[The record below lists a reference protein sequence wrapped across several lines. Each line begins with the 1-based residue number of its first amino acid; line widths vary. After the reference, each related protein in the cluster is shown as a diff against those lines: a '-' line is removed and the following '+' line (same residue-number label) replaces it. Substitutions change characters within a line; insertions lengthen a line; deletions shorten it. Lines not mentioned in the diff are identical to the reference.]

1 METLI
6 YIYLCLSTHVFRQS
20 VWMNEAMNWIHWNY
34 QATNMF
40 YNPWR
45 MHCTLRL
52 NVSKTCRSIC
62 IMLNMAFYI
71 ELNKPLSRPRS
82 MAPTD
87 LLHALERKTN
97 GTINRE
103 QQVKENHMT
112 ICNCIKLL
120 YTGCSGAF
128 PNYITCSLFGRGN
141 PIPGGAV
148 VSFGCWDST

>member
-1 METLI
+1 
-6 YIYLCLSTHVFRQS
+6 
-20 VWMNEAMNWIHWNY
+20 MNEAMNWIHWNY
-34 QATNMF
+34 QATSMF

-52 NVSKTCRSIC
+52 NVSQELQVYLYHAKNG
-62 IMLNMAFYI
+62 LYI

-103 QQVKENHMT
+103 QQVKK
-112 ICNCIKLL
+112 II
-120 YTGCSGAF
+120 
-128 PNYITCSLFGRGN
+128 
-141 PIPGGAV
+141 
-148 VSFGCWDST
+148 